1 MHPIVN
7 RQDMRVAVMT
17 GAGISAESGIQTFR
31 GANGLWRNHR
41 IEEVASPVAFRHDPK
56 LVWEFYLLRRKQA
69 LACEPNPAH
78 HALVALE
85 NWLAAGGGTL
95 DLVTQNVDGLHLR
108 AGSTDIVE
116 MHGSLLYSRCTAC
129 GEVFRDETVYED
141 YPPFHDCAARGML
154 RPHIV
159 WFGEALFDGDL
170 DRIERSLAGCDLF
183 LVVGTS
189 GVVYPAAGLVGHARA
204 LGKETVCVNLEPPAN
219 ADLFDRYLEG
229 KAGEVLSEHLFP
241 GVSDRI
247 G

>member
-1 MHPIVN
+1 MQPIIN

-31 GANGLWRNHR
+31 GANGLWRTHR
-41 IEEVASPVAFRHDPK
+41 IEEVASPVAFRNDPQ
-56 LVWEFYLLRRKQA
+56 LVWEFYLIRRKQA

-78 HALVALE
+78 RALAALE
-85 NWLAAGGGTL
+85 KWLAAGGGSL

-108 AGSTDIVE
+108 AGSTDVVE

-141 YPPFHDCAARGML
+141 YPPFHDCAAVGML

-189 GVVYPAAGLVGHARA
+189 GVIYPAAGLVGHARA

-229 KAGEVLSEHLFP
+229 KAGDVLGSYLFP
-241 GVSDRI
+241 GVGDRL
-247 G
+247 